1 MTDDFEIVLC
11 CLVVVCFAVMFYL
24 AGKADFLTLVPKIFL
39 DKLEKLN
46 RKHGEWVEIDNVVIE
61 HGSLTTKG
69 TTWSCSVC
77 GEARK
82 THTSPDMNFC
92 PHCGAEMD
100 QKEGAEE

>member
-1 MTDDFEIVLC
+1 MTDDFEVVLC
-11 CLVVVCFAVMFYL
+11 GLVVICFAAVFYL
-24 AGKADFLTLVPKIFL
+24 AGRGNLFELAPKLLL
-39 DKLEKLN
+39 DRLEELN

-82 THTSPDMNFC
+82 THTAPDMNFC
-92 PHCGAEMD
+92 PHCGAKMD
-100 QKEGAEE
+100 LKEGVTE